1 MKPTFKIRSNIA
13 LCVFPAIIL
22 VAAAGTPLLAGQIL
36 KFSQLPMLDTPLV
49 DDVGFLK
56 HYHGHD
62 ELSTAWFAQG
72 AGQSSAYRGALM
84 ADDFADKSTSP
95 VVRVRWWGSYLNGP
109 FEGVDKFLISFA
121 SDVPA
126 GPATNPYSQPGNEIL
141 SQVVTRGPIARGSG
155 TFTEQVA
162 HPFSVDG
169 PIYEYNAELHLGQEF
184 HQQPDTV
191 YWLTIAALVE
201 NPALR
206 WGWHNRDYT
215 AQNTLASVVP
225 DVAPGERF
233 IPLDQGR
240 SGAWH
245 FQDDAVSD
253 SLVLDVRNGALRQM
267 SARGYVP
274 ERYQSPA
281 DGPVRLL
288 EERGGG
294 VSMDLAFE
302 LYTVPEPASMCLF
315 ALGYVLAVGFVT
327 GRQRN
332 RRATY

>member
-1 MKPTFKIRSNIA
+1 MNAIMKRAFCTLAS
-13 LCVFPAIIL
+13 L
-22 VAAAGTPLLAGQIL
+22 AAPLLVVSAAFADPLPGRDIL
-36 KFSQLPMLDTPLV
+36 KFAQEPMNGTLLPGPQGTVQPY
-49 DDVGFLK
+49 F
-56 HYHGHD
+56 GHD

-245 FQDDAVSD
+245 FQDDAVSG

-302 LYTVPEPASMCLF
+302 LYTVPEPASVYLF
-315 ALGYVLAVGFVT
+315 AIGLILAAAG
-327 GRQRN
+327 QRN
-332 RRATY
+332 RLANY